1 MGSVDL
7 RMTKR
12 GVVLFVEKYGDL
24 AQLFADITNKFS
36 QLNGFFTQG
45 DKISVMIKDRE
56 KYSKDITEIV
66 SFVEKMGFKVG
77 EILVGEMN
85 KKTPNKLSVKQKM
98 KVVESENFQQLNPT
112 KVVKKT
118 VRSGQAVIHDGDV
131 ILVGNLN
138 SGGEVI
144 SAGNVMILGEARGV
158 IRAGVKG
165 DEDALIFAITMSPE
179 LIQIANHVSHV
190 PESIENAMAYVRN
203 GKVVVEK
210 YDNIKFGVGRDQI
223 GKER

>member
-12 GVVLFVEKYGDL
+12 GVVLFVEKYDEL
-24 AQLFADITNKFS
+24 AQLFADITKKFS
-36 QLNGFFTQG
+36 QLDGFFTQG

-56 KYSKDITEIV
+56 NYSKDITEIV

-85 KKTPNKLSVKQKM
+85 KKAPNKLSVKQKV
-98 KVVESENFQQLNPT
+98 KVLESNNLQQLNPT

-138 SGGEVI
+138 SGGEII
-144 SAGNVMILGEARGV
+144 SAGNVMVLGEARGV
-158 IRAGVKG
+158 IRAGVQG
-165 DEDALIFAITMSPE
+165 DENALIFAVIMSPE
-179 LIQIANHVSHV
+179 LVQIASHVSHV
-190 PESIENAMAYVRN
+190 SEPIESAVAYVRS
-203 GKVVVEK
+203 GKVVVKRYDDVKFSVGSEK
-210 YDNIKFGVGRDQI
+210 I
-223 GKER
+223 ERKR

>member
-12 GVVLFVEKYGDL
+12 GVVLFVEKYDDL
-24 AQLFADITNKFS
+24 AQLFADISNKFS
-36 QLNGFFTQG
+36 QLDGFFTQG

-98 KVVESENFQQLNPT
+98 KIVESKNSQQLNPT

-118 VRSGQAVIHDGDV
+118 VRSGQAVVHDGDV

-144 SAGNVMILGEARGV
+144 SAGNVMVLGEARGV

-165 DEDALIFAITMSPE
+165 DEDALIFAIAMSPE

-190 PESIENAMAYVRN
+190 SESIENAMAYVRS
-203 GKVVVEK
+203 GKVIVEK
-210 YDNIKFGVGRDQI
+210 YDNIKFGIGRDQI
-223 GKER
+223 EKER

>member
-12 GVVLFVEKYGDL
+12 GVVLFVEKYDEL
-24 AQLFADITNKFS
+24 AQLFADITKKFS
-36 QLNGFFTQG
+36 QLDGFFTQG

-56 KYSKDITEIV
+56 NYSKDITEIV

-85 KKTPNKLSVKQKM
+85 KKAPNKLSVKQKV
-98 KVVESENFQQLNPT
+98 KVVESNNLQQLNPT

-138 SGGEVI
+138 SGGEII
-144 SAGNVMILGEARGV
+144 SAGNVMVLGEARGV
-158 IRAGVKG
+158 IRAGVQG
-165 DEDALIFAITMSPE
+165 DENALIFAVIMSPE
-179 LIQIANHVSHV
+179 LVQIANHVSHV
-190 PESIENAMAYVRN
+190 SEPVESAMAYIRS
-203 GKVVVEK
+203 GKVVVKRYDDVKFSVGSEK
-210 YDNIKFGVGRDQI
+210 I
-223 GKER
+223 ERKR